1 MKRATDFHFVEIGAS
16 GTCSDEAIHG
26 QFECRQSLSRYEVY
40 CHERKRSQ
48 LGRCSRCDH
57 ERPAVSHLPHQQIH
71 RPVPAPKRENPLR
84 VHGQKNTLLQ
94 NQKGGCDCLSGKPQG
109 VPRKLLRPGGLV
121 QRRLYCP
128 DGETGSPNRAGAFA
142 SVLYRA
148 ALRLSRCADHTSS
161 FQNHR
166 LRKNRH
172 QQLVQSGAHQVFPE
186 KQCQPYSEGLFGGV
200 LLFHLLSHHHPQIAV
215 ACSGA
220 ETLPGLEK
228 SETDGR
234 RRKEKSLAY

>member
-1 MKRATDFHFVEIGAS
+1 MIAYLEN
-16 GTCSDEAIHG
+16 
-26 QFECRQSLSRYEVY
+26 
-40 CHERKRSQ
+40 RKVFPESY
-48 LGRCSRCDH
+48 SA
-57 ERPAVSHLPHQQIH
+57 PAGWYKGDYTVQMEEQVPPIVQEHL
-71 RPVPAPKRENPLR
+71 RLYYTEL
-84 VHGQKNTLLQ
+84 
-94 NQKGGCDCLSGKPQG
+94 LSG
-109 VPRKLLRPGGLV
+109 
-121 QRRLYCP
+121 YP
-128 DGETGSPNRAGAFA
+128 D
-142 SVLYRA
+142 VLTTQ
-148 ALRLSRCADHTSS
+148 DS